1 MKAEILK
8 LYSAAQNSAG
18 ERVRIALNLKG
29 VKYEYIPVSSMGFEE
44 FKRMNPQG
52 LMPAIEVD
60 GQFIAQSSA
69 ILMFLEE
76 QYPETS
82 LLPEDPILRAQ
93 SRSFASLIASEIH
106 PLTIKRVR
114 KQLDD
119 AAVQGW
125 IEHWHKLGLQ
135 ALETMLNQS
144 KNQTRYCFGNAPGWA
159 ELHLI
164 PQLANARR
172 FDIAL
177 SQYPLLTAIEED
189 CIKLEAFQNARP
201 ENQPDFP

>member
-18 ERVRIALNLKG
+18 KRVRIALNLKG

-76 QYPETS
+76 QYPETP

-93 SRSFASLIASEIH
+93 SRSFASLIASE
-106 PLTIKRVR
+106 
-114 KQLDD
+114 
-119 AAVQGW
+119 
-125 IEHWHKLGLQ
+125 
-135 ALETMLNQS
+135 
-144 KNQTRYCFGNAPGWA
+144 
-159 ELHLI
+159 
-164 PQLANARR
+164 
-172 FDIAL
+172 
-177 SQYPLLTAIEED
+177 
-189 CIKLEAFQNARP
+189 
-201 ENQPDFP
+201 

>member
-18 ERVRIALNLKG
+18 ERVRIALNLKR

-76 QYPETS
+76 QYPETP

-114 KQLDD
+114 KQLND
-119 AAVQGW
+119 AAVQDW

-172 FDIAL
+172 FDVEL